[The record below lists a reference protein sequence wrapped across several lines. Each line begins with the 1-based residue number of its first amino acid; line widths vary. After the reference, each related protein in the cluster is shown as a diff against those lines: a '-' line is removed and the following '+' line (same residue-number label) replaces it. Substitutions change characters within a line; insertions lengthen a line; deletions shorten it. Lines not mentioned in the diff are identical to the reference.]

1 MSEAQTNPQGEVNTP
16 QLNMFDVMFGSD
28 ENTNPEQ
35 AIENPKDT
43 VQSEAELVSQLQ
55 EETEEAEEAV
65 EEFEAADEDQSD
77 GEVEEVEE
85 EVDDSETDNVYTIK
99 LDGEEHEVTLEE
111 LRNGYQ
117 RQADYT
123 RKSQSLAEQR
133 KTYEANLEAVQTE
146 RGQYAE
152 ALELLSKGQESVLDQ
167 FADIDWKNLKEEDP
181 VEYMEKRIE
190 FQDTK
195 DRVQSLRREQSRVQ
209 EQQQEEMNQIISK
222 KLEAESELLIKKLPE
237 YSDPSSTVRDDIRKY
252 TLDMGFSPED
262 VDGIT
267 DHRVVLVLHKAMMAD
282 KGSKSASIKKSK
294 SVPKVVKAG
303 TTTTKAHK
311 AKKSIQAKRER
322 LSKTGHYRDAAN
334 VFLDLI
340 DS

>member
-35 AIENPKDT
+35 AIENSKDT

-77 GEVEEVEE
+77 GEVDDVEE

-152 ALELLSKGQESVLDQ
+152 ALELLSKGQESVLAQ

-222 KLEAESELLIKKLPE
+222 KLEAESDLLIKKLPE
-237 YSDPSSTVRDDIRKY
+237 YADPSSTVRDDIRKY